1 MRPRP
6 ASVRPPAL
14 DRSPPPCDAI
24 LQIFASSPYPC
35 KVLFGFR
42 INSVKGYHKA
52 MEGSDAVVWTD
63 GYAIV
68 APHGPTTLPKRL
80 HVPPTRAGLMPQKV
94 LWTRCSR
101 RCQGYH

>member
-1 MRPRP
+1 
-6 ASVRPPAL
+6 
-14 DRSPPPCDAI
+14 
-24 LQIFASSPYPC
+24 
-35 KVLFGFR
+35 
-42 INSVKGYHKA
+42 

-94 LWTRCSR
+94 RSGHGVRGAAGAITKGAAALQVCCTHPNAVLYQPVVSGGHVSASLACVRV
-101 RCQGYH
+101 H